1 MLETWL
7 QSDQIQKGSV
17 VLVSNQVCLAALSSV
32 FREHFTCECFSAEVF
47 LGGGGGTSRIA
58 FWEDGVERE
67 KGES

>member
-17 VLVSNQVCLAALSSV
+17 VLVSNQVCLAVLSSV
-32 FREHFTCECFSAEVF
+32 FREHFTCESFSSEGGF
-47 LGGGGGTSRIA
+47 LGGGTNRIA
-58 FWEDGVERE
+58 FWEVGVERE

>member
-17 VLVSNQVCLAALSSV
+17 VLVSNQVCLAVLSSV
-32 FREHFTCECFSAEVF
+32 FRERFTCECFSSEGF
-47 LGGGGGTSRIA
+47 FWGGGGTSRIA
-58 FWEDGVERE
+58 FWEVGVERE